1 MTQSVLAA
9 IFLLGQPLVSRG
21 TTPTPQPTPEQC
33 SSGQF
38 YSLSTGVCTDCP
50 AGQYHEITGPL
61 TDCTNCAAGQYSAVS
76 GYAECT
82 TCNRGKYSAE
92 GATECTSCAVGTYAA
107 SSGKLPDKLDC
118 TLNSHSPCL
127 FLLLTHVRN
136 FLLFSLTGSSAC
148 TSCPAGEYNKYTGQ
162 SSCVLCPGGKYEPST
177 GSILCSTCPAV
188 RGYSNLSSAPHYLYK
203 LLPFQTSALQ
213 FLTMSSSVNPPFILV
228 PF

>member
-50 AGQYHEITGPL
+50 AGQYHDITGPL

-92 GATECTSCAVGTYAA
+92 GASECTSCTVGTYAA
-107 SSGKLPDKLDC
+107 SSGKLADKLDC

-127 FLLLTHVRN
+127 FLISKSCTQLLT
-136 FLLFSLTGSSAC
+136 FLQQRAALARVARPASTTNTQGSRAVCFALAES
-148 TSCPAGEYNKYTGQ
+148 TSRARGPSFAPPALR
-162 SSCVLCPGGKYEPST
+162 CVDIP
-177 GSILCSTCPAV
+177 I
-188 RGYSNLSSAPHYLYK
+188 
-203 LLPFQTSALQ
+203 
-213 FLTMSSSVNPPFILV
+213 
-228 PF
+228 